1 MRAVTY
7 SAFGDAAEV
16 LHLQDLPPV
25 RPGPGEVTVELA
37 FSGVN
42 PSDIKARAG
51 TRPGVTEPPFR
62 LIIPHSDGSGVITAV
77 SDGVPASRIGQRV
90 WVWNGQWQRAFG
102 TAASHI
108 TLPSA
113 QAVHLPD
120 SVSLETGAVLGIPG
134 LTACHAVFSGGTPKG
149 HTILIHGG
157 AGTVGYLAVQLAKWA
172 GARVIATA
180 SRRNFDRVKSA
191 GADMVLDYNSPDL
204 ADQILGANDG
214 RTISRVID
222 VEFGA
227 NIETNTAVI
236 AQNGR
241 INAYGSAQ
249 NMTPVFPFG
258 PMMFKAVTLEMILIY
273 LLPASL
279 RSAAIET
286 LHNALT
292 AGALTCPVQSVFTLE
307 DCAAAHD
314 MVQDGNRVGAVL
326 VATK

>member
-7 SAFGDAAEV
+7 SAFGNAAEV

-51 TRPGVTEPPFR
+51 TRPGVTEPPFP
-62 LIIPHSDGSGVITAV
+62 LIIPHSDGSGAITAV
-77 SDGVPASRIGQRV
+77 GDGVPASRIGQRV
-90 WVWNGQWQRAFG
+90 WIWNGQWQRAFG

-108 TLPSA
+108 TLPSD

-191 GADMVLDYNSPDL
+191 GADVVLDYNSPDL

-236 AQNGR
+236 AENGR

-249 NMTPVFPFG
+249 NMAPIFPFG

-292 AGALTCPVQSVFTLE
+292 AGALACPVQSAFALE

>member
-7 SAFGDAAEV
+7 SAFGDAVKV

-25 RPGPGEVTVELA
+25 PPGPGEVTVELA

-51 TRPGVTEPPFR
+51 TRPGVTEPPFP

-77 SDGVPASRIGQRV
+77 GDSVPASRIGQRV

-113 QAVHLPD
+113 QAVELPD
-120 SVSLETGAVLGIPG
+120 SVSFETGAVLGIPG

-191 GADMVLDYNSPDL
+191 GADVVLDYNSPDL

-236 AQNGR
+236 AENGR

-249 NMTPVFPFG
+249 NMAPVFPFG

-273 LLPASL
+273 LLPANL

-292 AGALTCPVQSVFTLE
+292 EGALTCPVQRVFTLE

>member
-7 SAFGDAAEV
+7 SAFGDAVKV

-25 RPGPGEVTVELA
+25 PPGPGEVTVELA

-51 TRPGVTEPPFR
+51 TRPGVTEPPFPV
-62 LIIPHSDGSGVITAV
+62 IIPHSDGSGVITAV
-77 SDGVPASRIGQRV
+77 GDSVPASRIGQRV

-113 QAVHLPD
+113 QAVELPD
-120 SVSLETGAVLGIPG
+120 SVSFETGAVLGIPG

-172 GARVIATA
+172 GTRVIATA

-191 GADMVLDYNSPDL
+191 GVDVVLDYNSPDL

-236 AQNGR
+236 AENGR

-249 NMTPVFPFG
+249 NMAPIFPFG

-273 LLPASL
+273 LLPANL

-292 AGALTCPVQSVFTLE
+292 EGALTCPVQRVFTLE

-314 MVQDGNRVGAVL
+314 IVQDGNRVGAVL